1 MGTHAPIPGAPKPVI
16 EEGSLSLAE
25 RVVTTE
31 SARGLGRLWARP
43 DTYRVLLSGFGT
55 YADGLAGGL
64 ADRLADGVEQA
75 AKIRLAQA
83 AHALDVDVLLLAG
96 GEERP
101 AWCLPAD
108 LAPPAGR

>member
-1 MGTHAPIPGAPKPVI
+1 MASVGSGRDPTPIASSCQ
-16 EEGSLSLAE
+16 GSE
-25 RVVTTE
+25 RN
-31 SARGLGRLWARP
+31 
-43 DTYRVLLSGFGT
+43 
-55 YADGLAGGL
+55 ADGLAGGL